1 MFVQGFRRG
10 RCPYQLKRMLR
21 RMSERQKTNILLEI
35 SHSLFLVASG
45 NTSYY
50 DESKDVLRVLNFED
64 DLFEE

>member
-1 MFVQGFRRG
+1 
-10 RCPYQLKRMLR
+10 
-21 RMSERQKTNILLEI
+21 MSERQKTNILLEI